1 MKTHELCDRTGH
13 IGLNFPLEHVID
25 DRTGD
30 IISALVY
37 VTF

>member
-1 MKTHELCDRTGH
+1 VKTHELCDRTGH
-13 IGLNFPLEHVID
+13 NGLNFPSDRVID
-25 DRTGD
+25 DRIGD